1 MVDDLVGEGTYRPAG
16 YLVSRRVY
24 ERKNDHGPA
33 QKQGR
38 KNDIG
43 HTSDRMHGPVSR
55 RVRPQDLLQA
65 QQEEE

>member
-24 ERKNDHGPA
+24 ERKHEHSPA

-38 KNDIG
+38 EDDIRY
-43 HTSDRMHGPVSR
+43 TSDRMHGPVSR

-65 QQEEE
+65 PQEE